1 MTKFELIEKISGSA
15 GLTRVAAGLALE
27 AAMEGITSALKRGQ
41 KVSLTGF
48 GTFSVTKRKARVGR
62 NPRTGDSIRIPASRV
77 PKFSAGKGLKGAVK

>member
-15 GLTRVAAGLALE
+15 GLTRVAAGHALE